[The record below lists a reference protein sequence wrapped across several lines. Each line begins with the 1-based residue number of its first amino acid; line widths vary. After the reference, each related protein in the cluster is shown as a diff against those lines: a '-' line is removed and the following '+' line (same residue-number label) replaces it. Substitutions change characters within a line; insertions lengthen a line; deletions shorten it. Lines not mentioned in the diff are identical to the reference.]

1 MKKSVY
7 PKKYFFSFA
16 LFSAGYKMDIVVDV
30 ISLKQEKMYKKSYLL
45 KIPRISN
52 KKRLQGQEKKYAS
65 PAVLKGFC
73 ESLCIHSV

>member
-30 ISLKQEKMYKKSYLL
+30 ISLKQEKRYKKSYLL

-52 KKRLQGQEKKYAS
+52 KKRLQGQEKNMHHLLY
-65 PAVLKGFC
+65 
-73 ESLCIHSV
+73 